1 MLKHGWLMETEK
13 RRFHLNVGEAGE
25 GSGMFLTLED
35 RRIPCTVC
43 WGVSK

>member
-1 MLKHGWLMETEK
+1 METEK

-25 GSGMFLTLED
+25 GSGMFLILED
-35 RRIPCTVC
+35 RRIPWTVC